1 MKRERSYSVAL
12 AVGSVAVLG
21 VLGGVLFGW
30 TGTSSA
36 FIGDDGYSYTQ
47 PAAELVM
54 PFDVESDQS
63 ETFLVVS
70 NTAGTSPGV
79 QAVTTHWRF
88 WSDTCD
94 ELADFSVC
102 LTLNDTVVIDPRD
115 MQTILM
121 DNTRAGPVIDLSGN
135 SGVVTVVAYTTND
148 ACDTFLRPGAEIR
161 DNAIVGS
168 FTVANTDANFAFGSD
183 ALGLGVV
190 GGRVVVPPP
199 AGQSVSRYD
208 IQIFNPNTL
217 DVSEVF
223 FTRLQQQASGPV
235 IPKAAPPARFATTYI
250 DNLEIPTSLPDTVV
264 GCVKVTSVQPGLI
277 PDTVSINSA
286 GLIRLTPVSGIG
298 ANDYL
303 WGAVGEAIGPFGV
316 GATLKTNFTK
326 SSPSRA
332 FLDATDTLIR

>member
-21 VLGGVLFGW
+21 VLAGW
-30 TGTSSA
+30 SGSSSA

-54 PFDVESDQS
+54 PFDVSSDEN

-70 NTAGTSPGV
+70 NTAGTSSGV

-88 WSDTCD
+88 WSETCD

-102 LTLNDTVVIDPRD
+102 LTLNDTIVVDPRD
-115 MQTILM
+115 MQSVQI
-121 DNTRAGPVIDLSGN
+121 DNTRAGPTIDLSGH

-148 ACDTFLRPGAEIR
+148 ACDTFQRPGASIR

-168 FTVANTDANFAFGSD
+168 FTVANTTANFAFGAD
-183 ALGLGVV
+183 ALGLGMS

-223 FTRLQQQASGPV
+223 FTRLQQQTTGPV
-235 IPKAAPPARFATTYI
+235 IPKAAPALRFATAFI
-250 DNLEIPTSLPDTVV
+250 DNLEVPTSLPDTIV

-277 PDTVSINSA
+277 PDTVTINSA
-286 GLIRLTPVSGIG
+286 GLIRLTPVSGVG
-298 ANDYL
+298 PNDYL

-316 GATLKTNFTK
+316 GATLKTDFAA

-332 FLDATDTLIR
+332 FLDADDALIH